1 MASFRKTKNGYE
13 VRIKAKGLTR
23 SKTVSTRQEG
33 RLWASRAYQELLE
46 AVEVQIRIPTLLEL
60 MERYEKEVCPR
71 HKGSRQEIARLGLL
85 AREPFVHNCADQV
98 TTDIVRN
105 YKDRLVKS
113 GNSNATV
120 NLKLSLLSAIYKAA
134 HLDWN
139 YALKNPVE
147 GVRRPPQGFGRYR
160 RLSDEERLKI
170 ESYLSARVTVSFASF
185 IRFALSTGMRRSEI
199 LSLNWADINL
209 DRRLISLKD
218 SKNSRPRWIPI
229 DESAMKALLTQQRL
243 NTSKPFPL
251 TLSAVDSAWKRM
263 VKRLELT
270 DLRLHDLRHEA
281 LSRWAE
287 RLNGD
292 PYKLCLISGHRT
304 LQMTHRYVNPVQSEL
319 LSAVMN
325 CEQSEHGFAQRTLI
339 S

>member
-23 SKTVSTRQEG
+23 SKTVSTRLEG

-60 MERYEKEVCPR
+60 IQRYEKEVCPK

-85 AREPFVHNCADQV
+85 AREPFVQNRADQV
-98 TTDIVRN
+98 TTDIVRS
-105 YKDRLVKS
+105 YKERLVKS

-139 YALKNPVE
+139 HALKNPVE
-147 GVRRPPQGFGRYR
+147 GVRRPTQGHGRYR
-160 RLSDEERLKI
+160 RLNNLERLKI
-170 ESYLSARVTVSFASF
+170 ECYLETRVSTTFASF
-185 IRFALSTGMRRSEI
+185 IRLALATGMRRSEI
-199 LSLNWADINL
+199 LGLNWVNWEAIDL
-209 DRRLISLKD
+209 DRRLITLKD
-218 SKNSRPRWIPI
+218 SKNARPRWIPI
-229 DESAMKALLTQQRL
+229 DQSAMKVLLTQQRL
-243 NTSKPFPL
+243 NACQPIPMTA
-251 TLSAVDSAWKRM
+251 SAVASAWKRM

-270 DLRLHDLRHEA
+270 NLRLHDLRHEA
-281 LSRWAE
+281 LSQWAE

-319 LSAVMN
+319 LSALMSGDRN
-325 CEQSEHGFAQRTLI
+325 CEQT
-339 S
+339 

>member
-13 VRIKAKGLTR
+13 VRVKAKGLAR

-33 RLWASRAYQELLE
+33 RVWAAQAYQDLLLSS
-46 AVEVQIRIPTLLEL
+46 QSPKQIPTLREL
-60 MERYEKEVCPR
+60 MERYRKEVCPR

-85 AREPFVHNCADQV
+85 AREPFVHNCADEV
-98 TTDIVRN
+98 TTDTVRS
-105 YKDRLVKS
+105 YKDRLVQA
-113 GNSNATV
+113 GNSNATI

-139 YALKNPVE
+139 HALKNPVE

-160 RLSDEERLKI
+160 RISDEEHLQI
-170 ESYLSARVTVSFASF
+170 EAYLDSRVATSFASF
-185 IRFALSTGMRRSEI
+185 VRFALSTGMRRSEI
-199 LSLNWADINL
+199 LSLTWDDINL
-209 DRRLISLKD
+209 DRRLITLRD

-229 DESAMKALLTQQRL
+229 DDSAMKVLLTQQRL
-243 NTSKPFPL
+243 NASKPFPL
-251 TLSAVDSAWKRM
+251 TISAVDSAWKRM
-263 VKRLELT
+263 VKRLDLHN
-270 DLRLHDLRHEA
+270 LRLHDLRHEA
-281 LSRWAE
+281 LSVWAE

-319 LSAVMN
+319 LSALLN
-325 CEQSEHGFAQRTLI
+325 CEQN
-339 S
+339 

>member
-33 RLWASRAYQELLE
+33 RIWAAKAYQDLLLSSSD
-46 AVEVQIRIPTLLEL
+46 VQRIPTLLEL

-71 HKGSRQEIARLGLL
+71 HKGCRQEIARLGLL
-85 AREPFVHNCADQV
+85 AQEPFVHNCADEV
-98 TTDIVRN
+98 TSDIVRS
-105 YKDRLVKS
+105 YKDRLIKS

-147 GVRRPPQGFGRYR
+147 GVRRPPQGQGRYR
-160 RLSDEERLKI
+160 RLEDSERLRI
-170 ESYLSARVTVSFASF
+170 ESYLEARVSISFASF

-199 LSLNWADINL
+199 LSLAWEDINL
-209 DRRLISLKD
+209 DRRLITLKD
-218 SKNSRPRWIPI
+218 SKNSRPRWIPT
-229 DESAMKALLTQQRL
+229 DESAMRVLLTQQRL

-263 VKRLELT
+263 VKRLELK

-304 LQMTHRYVNPVQSEL
+304 LQMTHRYVNPVQSEFL
-319 LSAVMN
+319 ASL
-325 CEQSEHGFAQRTLI
+325 
-339 S
+339 

>member
-13 VRIKAKGLTR
+13 VRIKVRGLTR

-33 RLWASRAYQELLE
+33 RLWAAQAYKDLLLSSE
-46 AVEVQIRIPTLLEL
+46 DIQRIPTLLEL
-60 MERYEKEVCPR
+60 IERYEKEVCPR
-71 HKGSRQEIARLGLL
+71 HKGCRQEVARLGLL
-85 AREPFVHNCADQV
+85 AREPFVQNRADQV
-98 TTDIVRN
+98 TTDIVRS
-105 YKDRLVKS
+105 YKERLVKS
-113 GNSNATV
+113 GNSNATI

-139 YALKNPVE
+139 HALKNPVE
-147 GVRRPPQGFGRYR
+147 GVRRPAQGHGRYR
-160 RLSDEERLKI
+160 RLADAERLKI
-170 ESYLSARVTVSFASF
+170 EGYLETRVSTTFASF
-185 IRFALSTGMRRSEI
+185 IRLALATGMRRSEI
-199 LSLNWADINL
+199 LGLSWEAVDL
-209 DRRLISLKD
+209 DRRLITLKD

-229 DESAMKALLTQQRL
+229 DESAMKVLLTQQRL

-319 LSAVMN
+319 LSALTN
-325 CEQSEHGFAQRTLI
+325 CEQSEHLAGALRPNA
-339 S
+339 

>member
-46 AVEVQIRIPTLLEL
+46 AVDVQIRIPTLLEL

-160 RLSDEERLKI
+160 RLSDEECLKI

-185 IRFALSTGMRRSEI
+185 IRFALSTGMR
-199 LSLNWADINL
+199 L
-209 DRRLISLKD
+209 
-218 SKNSRPRWIPI
+218 
-229 DESAMKALLTQQRL
+229 
-243 NTSKPFPL
+243 
-251 TLSAVDSAWKRM
+251 
-263 VKRLELT
+263 
-270 DLRLHDLRHEA
+270 
-281 LSRWAE
+281 
-287 RLNGD
+287 
-292 PYKLCLISGHRT
+292 
-304 LQMTHRYVNPVQSEL
+304 
-319 LSAVMN
+319 
-325 CEQSEHGFAQRTLI
+325 
-339 S
+339 

>member
-13 VRIKAKGLTR
+13 VRVKAKGLTR

-33 RLWASRAYQELLE
+33 RVWAAKAYQDLLL
-46 AVEVQIRIPTLLEL
+46 APQSVKKVPTLLEL

-85 AREPFVHNCADQV
+85 AREDFVHNCADQV
-98 TTDIVRN
+98 TSQAVRS
-105 YKDRLVKS
+105 YKDRLIRS

-120 NLKLSLLSAIYKAA
+120 NLKLSLLSAIYKTA
-134 HLDWN
+134 HLDWS

-160 RLSDEERLKI
+160 RVSDEERLQI
-170 ESYLSARVTVSFASF
+170 EDYLGRVSTTFASF
-185 IRFALSTGMRRSEI
+185 IRFALSTGMRRGEI

-209 DRRLISLKD
+209 NRRLISLKD

-229 DESAMKALLTQQRL
+229 DESAMKALVTQQRL
-243 NTSKPFPL
+243 NTGKPFPM
-251 TLSAVDSAWKRM
+251 TLSAVDSAWKRL
-263 VKRLELT
+263 VKRLELKN
-270 DLRLHDLRHEA
+270 LRLHDLRHEA

-325 CEQSEHGFAQRTLI
+325 YEQSGSDDRRSAPGF
-339 S
+339 